1 MRLATKVRY
10 LNVRLLPKEFQLLV
24 YILHFWGVE
33 MTDWMN
39 LCYVE
44 IMAVTTLRQMPHY
57 PCGIFKLF
65 CLMSDVFEVSY
76 VFHRNDIGKL
86 QTVT

>member
-1 MRLATKVRY
+1 MHSINATFVTDFNTTKVRY
-10 LNVRLLPKEFQLLV
+10 LDVRLMPKEFQLLV

-44 IMAVTTLRQMPHY
+44 FMAVTTLRQMPHTEIDDFFY
-57 PCGIFKLF
+57 TKISFKK
-65 CLMSDVFEVSY
+65 SK
-76 VFHRNDIGKL
+76 I
-86 QTVT
+86 